1 MMPFMLFPR
10 QEEYLLWRR
19 DRKSARENG
28 LNEKSRGAGATW
40 LNVVDQCHHWLFT
53 ENFSGSFGSRKAD
66 LVDKLGDPDSI
77 LEKARILL
85 RYLPRWMLPPS
96 FDWDIHSNYMRM
108 INPDN
113 GSTITGE
120 AGDNIGRGGRSTV
133 YDWDE
138 VAYTERPEG
147 VERALSENTDTIYYT
162 STVNGH
168 NFFYKKRSHLPDHC
182 IFRSEWKDD
191 PRRSRWELW
200 KDDELIDS
208 GVGRNAPPGAVYP
221 WYEDKKSKFDEITI
235 AIEIDINYGASVEGI
250 YIPGEWVAAAVELE
264 LPESGPVIAAMD
276 VAASGKNSNVLGFRR
291 GPVVRNPHSWQ
302 GIDTTQTTFKAKDI
316 LDAGRAEEFVFD
328 VDGVGEGVLGP
339 LNAMSNEK
347 PLGFRYYPFRGGS
360 RPSDMAWQD
369 GRRSYE
375 KFGNARAE
383 CYGIVRERFRK
394 TYEYVNDVFQHPAD
408 ELISIP
414 NNPQLIAQLSQPKEK
429 RGANGKIYIESKVD
443 MAKRGI
449 ESPDHA
455 DMCVYLF
462 APVAMSA
469 QVDLEPV
476 HSRPISPNRS
486 RTRRYR

>member
-1 MMPFMLFPR
+1 M
-10 QEEYLLWRR
+10 
-19 DRKSARENG
+19 
-28 LNEKSRGAGATW
+28 TW
-40 LNVVDQCHHWLFT
+40 LNVVDQCHHWLFS

-77 LEKARILL
+77 MEKARILL
-85 RYLPRWMLPPS
+85 RYLPAWMLPPG

-108 INPDN
+108 INPAN
-113 GSTITGE
+113 GSTMTGE

-168 NFFYKKRSHLPDHC
+168 NFFYKKRSHLPAHC

-191 PRRSRWELW
+191 PRRSRWELR
-200 KDDELIDS
+200 KDGEVINS
-208 GVGRNAPPGAVYP
+208 GIGRNAPPGAVYP
-221 WYEDKKSKFDEITI
+221 WYEDKKAKFDEITI

-264 LPESGPVIAAMD
+264 LPDSGSVIAAMD

-291 GPVVRNPHSWQ
+291 GPVVHNPHRWQ
-302 GIDTTQTTFKAKDI
+302 GIDTTQSAFKAKDI
-316 LDAGRAEEFVFD
+316 LEAGMAEEFVFD
-328 VDGVGEGVLGP
+328 VDGVGEGILGP
-339 LNAMSNEK
+339 LNAMATERQ
-347 PLGFRYYPFRGGS
+347 LGFRYHPFRGGS
-360 RPSDMAWQD
+360 KPSSMVWPD
-369 GRRSYE
+369 GRKSFE

-394 TYEYVNDVFQHPAD
+394 TFEYVNGDFEHPLD

-414 NNPQLIAQLSQPKEK
+414 NNPQLIAQLSQPKSK
-429 RGANGKIYIESKVD
+429 RGTNGKVYIESKVD

-455 DMCVYLF
+455 DMCAYLF
-462 APVAMSA
+462 APVAATSLPA
-469 QVDLEPV
+469 TPPALA
-476 HSRPISPNRS
+476 RPMTPGRAA
-486 RTRRYR
+486 RGRRR